1 MQPLKILAFAIG
13 AIPIAAFLLTL
24 FLTNGAPLR
33 PFTPGEE
40 SRPAAATRA
49 LPQAKPE
56 RANLERQGSVAAAG
70 FQKADGRLAGNSDA
84 EGGFLPGG
92 DTEPA
97 FVVNRDRDVQLF
109 MTLFGAPH
117 AGLLPPP

>member
-40 SRPAAATRA
+40 SGPAAATRA
-49 LPQAKPE
+49 LPQATPE
-56 RANLERQGSVAAAG
+56 RPPLERQGSVAAAG
-70 FQKADGRLAGNSDA
+70 NQGNDERNVGFTRAEAGFPP
-84 EGGFLPGG
+84 ETTP
-92 DTEPA
+92 
-97 FVVNRDRDVQLF
+97 VVNQDRDAKLFQL
-109 MTLFGAPH
+109 LFGFPQPGSSAAP
-117 AGLLPPP
+117 